1 MALNLSAFQEPRGV
15 MRVLQF
21 VFAICAFATTSG
33 YSNTLTVLFCGKQ
46 LNEEFTYDY
55 PFRLAL
61 ISKELACQGDNTTGA
76 VAATAKFSLFG
87 DFSSDSQFFV
97 ATGVLSFLYCIGIC
111 VIYAMYDNLYQSNP
125 HVPMADFIL
134 TVLLAVFWLSGS
146 AAWSNG
152 IAGLKSVTDPLMLL
166 STEACKILQCDHVYS
181 GSFSTLNVSAI
192 LGFLNFFLWASD
204 LWFLYKETPWFKNA
218 NPAAPSSPGAV
229 A

>member
-1 MALNLSAFQEPRGV
+1 MALNTSAFQEPRGV

-21 VFAICAFATTSG
+21 IFAICAFATTSG
-33 YSNTLTVLFCGKQ
+33 YSNTLTLLFCDSKTTQ
-46 LNEEFTYDY
+46 ELTYDY
-55 PFRLAL
+55 PFRLSH
-61 ISKELACQGDNTTGA
+61 ISKELSCEIEANNTA
-76 VAATAKFSLFG
+76 SARFLLYG

-111 VIYAMYDNLYQSNP
+111 VVYALYDNLYQSNP

-152 IAGLKSVTDPLMLL
+152 IAGLKSITDPSMLL
-166 STEACKILQCDHVYS
+166 YSDACKILKCVHVYS

-204 LWFLYKETPWFKNA
+204 LWFLYKETPWFKNT
-218 NPAAPSSPGAV
+218 NPAAPSSPGAL